1 MAFLTGSV
9 ENASSWRSEKL
20 LKNKSGDLG
29 YILWINHNLLEL
41 AKYIS
46 IFGWYTSCLQY
57 CHAKCELFSNLQMLC
72 IFFISVMQF
81 RWHTRVPTRI
91 CLVCFKV
98 WKKKEAINK
107 EIHRNCS
114 HCKSNSRWKF
124 WHKHNWDIAIKP
136 ESKHEWS
143 GWPNIVIVK
152 QYSF

>member
-81 RWHTRVPTRI
+81 GWHTRVPTRI

-98 WKKKEAINK
+98 WMEKRQLTNFIETAFIANQTPG
-107 EIHRNCS
+107 E
-114 HCKSNSRWKF
+114 
-124 WHKHNWDIAIKP
+124 KHNWEIAIKP
-136 ESKHEWS
+136 EWSKHKW
-143 GWPNIVIVK
+143 WRPNAIIVE
-152 QYSF
+152 QYSS